1 MAKTCF
7 NHKDAPASTMCHQCH
22 HPICKACSLVT
33 PQGIFCS
40 PECNLLNRDVK
51 ARLQEGAPTGMTRL
65 ETMLKLIAAF
75 VLICLGFGGIHMA
88 ARKVPR
94 LKKIDL
100 IGRVTEVFQAKERGV
115 YRND

>member
-7 NHKDAPASTMCHQCH
+7 NHKDAPAATMCHQCH

-40 PECNLLNRDVK
+40 PECNILNRDVK
-51 ARLQEGAPTGMTRL
+51 SRLQEGTPKAMTRL
-65 ETMLKLIAAF
+65 ETLLKLIVAF

-88 ARKVPR
+88 AERVPK
-94 LKKIDL
+94 LKKIDV
-100 IGRVTEVFQAKERGV
+100 IGRLSQAFQPREKGPYDR
-115 YRND
+115 

>member
-7 NHKDAPASTMCHQCH
+7 NHKDAPATTMCHQCH

-40 PECNLLNRDVK
+40 PECSLLNRDVK
-51 ARLQEGAPTGMTRL
+51 SRLQQSEPKGMTRL
-65 ETMLKLIAAF
+65 ETMLKLMVAF
-75 VLICLGFGGIHMA
+75 VLICFGFGAIHLVA
-88 ARKVPR
+88 QKVPK

-100 IGRVTEVFQAKERGV
+100 IGRVMEIGKPREKGLPL
-115 YRND
+115 D